1 MHHTRYSFGHI
12 GHVRALISHVQYKLD
27 HVRRKRV
34 LEIAAGT
41 GLLGVALA
49 MLGATVTLTDMVDH
63 PTRCLL
69 THFLNPSSASLPAHI
84 LPQPLTCLISSLK
97 RYFVPLLSKNLRR
110 NLSLA
115 LSGAEGVVLGDGV
128 ASGLDWNDVDK
139 VRRNFPPGEADTST

>member
-1 MHHTRYSFGHI
+1 MF
-12 GHVRALISHVQYKLD
+12 
-27 HVRRKRV
+27 
-34 LEIAAGT
+34 
-41 GLLGVALA
+41 
-49 MLGATVTLTDMVDH
+49 
-63 PTRCLL
+63 
-69 THFLNPSSASLPAHI
+69 
-84 LPQPLTCLISSLK
+84 PQPLTCLISSLK